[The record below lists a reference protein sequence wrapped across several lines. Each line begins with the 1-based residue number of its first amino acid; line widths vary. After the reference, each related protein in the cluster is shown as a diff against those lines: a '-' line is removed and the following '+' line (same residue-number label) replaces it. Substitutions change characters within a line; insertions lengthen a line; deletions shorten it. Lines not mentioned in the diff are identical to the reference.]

1 MGPNWST
8 YERNWMRAEVHVR
21 NSDAD
26 HAGTI
31 QGRWQDTKSPKHP
44 GFKHWNLIVFSHSS
58 DATFI
63 KQASDK
69 LASLRG
75 ATGWSIQ
82 PTSQLFSSH
91 YTLIRWHLIPQ
102 WTCSVTQHLQIQSR
116 LSFGILNKPKVNLS
130 RRQKAFHQPTGNR
143 VSPNKPF
150 NSNFQRYISYK
161 QHRRIVRTV
170 NSIDFLI
177 RLEACLLLFFS

>member
-1 MGPNWST
+1 MS
-8 YERNWMRAEVHVR
+8 
-21 NSDAD
+21 
-26 HAGTI
+26 GTLTLTMQEQSKEGDRTPSRQNI
-31 QGRWQDTKSPKHP
+31 PALNIGI
-44 GFKHWNLIVFSHSS
+44 IVFSHSS

-102 WTCSVTQHLQIQSR
+102 WTCSVTQHLRIQSR
-116 LSFGILNKPKVNLS
+116 LSFGVLNKPKVNLS